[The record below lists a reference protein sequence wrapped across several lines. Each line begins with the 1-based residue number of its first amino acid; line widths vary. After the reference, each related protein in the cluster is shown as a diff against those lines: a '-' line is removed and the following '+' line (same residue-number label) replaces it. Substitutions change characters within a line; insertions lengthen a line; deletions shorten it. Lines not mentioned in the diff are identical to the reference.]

1 MNFFE
6 ADPNL
11 LHALRHYAPAADV
24 QRALPHLQELG
35 RCAGDELDALA
46 AVADQHPPVLRQF
59 DSAGQRIDAI
69 EYNPAF
75 IEMQRLGFGKFGF
88 AAMSHREGV
97 LGWPGRV
104 PHVVKF
110 ALSYLFVQ
118 GEFGL
123 FCPISMTDSAARVIA
138 QFGPDELRERYLP
151 GLTSTDLESLLQSAQ
166 LLTERTGGSD
176 VGANECVARLVD
188 GEWRLTGEKWF
199 CSNAGADVHLTLARP
214 EGAPG
219 GTRGLGMFLVPRV
232 LADGTRNTYE
242 IRRLKDKLG
251 SKSMPTGEYEFRGA
265 TGYVVGELE
274 RGFAQMA
281 EMINV
286 SRLSNGMRAA
296 AIMRRSLLE
305 AVVHA
310 RGRSAFGKAMFEL
323 PLLREQIFEMTLDS
337 EAALSIVLYAARAL
351 DEADAGSEFHELLVR
366 IVTPLI
372 KYANCRQART
382 TAGMAMNVR
391 GGNGYIEEWVNARL
405 LRDAHLG
412 SIWEGAEN
420 VVALDVARAAS
431 RQRAHEALFRDL
443 EARLDALS
451 HAEALRT
458 AIPLRE
464 RLRET
469 AARFEQLLAADV
481 DVREARMGAMC
492 DRLAA
497 LVCSVLL
504 LGEADAQ
511 ANAGL
516 EYRKL
521 LVANEYRRRRLERM
535 DPLDFGD
542 EGVTFLDEVV
552 DGGRVPAGAAR

>member
-1 MNFFE
+1 
-6 ADPNL
+6 
-11 LHALRHYAPAADV
+11 
-24 QRALPHLQELG
+24 
-35 RCAGDELDALA
+35 
-46 AVADQHPPVLRQF
+46 
-59 DSAGQRIDAI
+59 
-69 EYNPAF
+69 
-75 IEMQRLGFGKFGF
+75 
-88 AAMSHREGV
+88 
-97 LGWPGRV
+97 
-104 PHVVKF
+104 
-110 ALSYLFVQ
+110 
-118 GEFGL
+118 
-123 FCPISMTDSAARVIA
+123 
-138 QFGPDELRERYLP
+138 
-151 GLTSTDLESLLQSAQ
+151 
-166 LLTERTGGSD
+166 
-176 VGANECVARLVD
+176 
-188 GEWRLTGEKWF
+188 
-199 CSNAGADVHLTLARP
+199 
-214 EGAPG
+214 
-219 GTRGLGMFLVPRV
+219 MFLVPK
-232 LADGTRNTYE
+232 LLPDGRRNSYT
-242 IRRLKDKLG
+242 IRRLKEKLG
-251 SKSMPTGEYEFRGA
+251 SRSMPTGEYEFHGA
-265 TGYVVGELE
+265 VAYPIGDVE

-469 AARFEQLLAADV
+469 AARFEQLLASDV